1 MKYTPEQLRQWAEF
15 VAWDEPDYRKPSV
28 SDIRNQLD
36 AHADALEERGEL
48 IEALKLIVELDKDA
62 HPGLST
68 WHDARVKADQ
78 DARALLARIG
88 E

>member
-1 MKYTPEQLRQWAEF
+1 MKYTPEQLRMWAQF
-15 VAWDEPDYRKPSV
+15 MDDTSDFPPDDITAQF
-28 SDIRNQLD
+28 SDVFR
-36 AHADALEERGEL
+36 AHADALDERGEL

-68 WHDARVKADQ
+68 WHDAR
-78 DARALLARIG
+78 ALLARIG